1 METLRRALRGA
12 CSADLQQRRYRGE
25 DRTSLRSASCEEN
38 WEGSGM
44 ERGFSDPLLVKFSEA
59 PVKCRWD
66 FKEIDLP
73 NRRCDSTCVLWNL
86 TNKTCEFMVF

>member
-1 METLRRALRGA
+1 
-12 CSADLQQRRYRGE
+12 
-25 DRTSLRSASCEEN
+25 
-38 WEGSGM
+38 M

-59 PVKCRWD
+59 PLKCPWD

-73 NRRCDSTCVLWNL
+73 NRRCDSTCVSWDL